1 MGKMEY
7 NERFQQYLQA
17 KEIDKKMI
25 ERAIEHGSRDLQ
37 GIVSLNKPTAF
48 SLTNTIPKC
57 KDVIQ
62 LELILRIKKYRLK
75 RRHNNL
81 LVTLDNEEFIDFLV
95 HHHRQALNPGFRQS
109 TPLLT
114 AVLSRNVTRVRT
126 FLLSRRCDIHS
137 RPPTASFTILEHALA
152 DDHRP
157 ILEMIA
163 LVYRKRPFV
172 YSDDRADS
180 IDLQV
185 KKMRNE
191 MCVRQTNAKIGLLEI
206 IKNNRGRYS
215 VQGFLDI
222 AMFTDLHT
230 AVANDSLCPRLQ
242 VSATREF
249 IRRNIS

>member
-1 MGKMEY
+1 MEY

-17 KEIDKKMI
+17 REIDKSLI
-25 ERAIEHGSRDLQ
+25 ERAIEHGNRDLE
-37 GIVSLNKPTAF
+37 GIESLNKSATF

-57 KDVIQ
+57 KDVVQ
-62 LELILRIKKYRLK
+62 LELVLRIKKYRLK

-81 LVTLDNEEFIDFLV
+81 LMTLENEEFVDFLV
-95 HHHRQALNPGFRQS
+95 HHHRHALNPGFRQS
-109 TPLLT
+109 TPLYS
-114 AVLSRNVTRVRT
+114 AILSRNVTRVRT
-126 FLLSRRCDIHS
+126 FLLSLRCDIHS
-137 RPPTASFTILEHALA
+137 RPPTTSFTILEHALV
-152 DDHRP
+152 DEHRP
-157 ILEMIA
+157 ILEMLA

-172 YSDDRADS
+172 YSEDRADS
-180 IDLQV
+180 IDRQL
-185 KKMRNE
+185 KKIRNE

-249 IRRNIS
+249 IRRNIV